1 MVFLEG
7 ELVPLNI
14 LGTLEVAAAEGGIE
28 AEVTKPGGAVTEAVK
43 YIINRI
49 IKLSGNELKICNV
62 IHFVS
67 KIILTYCEKKMFYR
81 SRKTYGNSR
90 LSTEFAKCLVS
101 LGQFIQIVKGQN
113 NFNRMPIFTLLL
125 EISTD

>member
-49 IKLSGNELKICNV
+49 IKLSGNELKIYKV
-62 IHFVS
+62 MYFVS
-67 KIILTYCEKKMFYR
+67 KIILTYSEK
-81 SRKTYGNSR
+81 
-90 LSTEFAKCLVS
+90 
-101 LGQFIQIVKGQN
+101 
-113 NFNRMPIFTLLL
+113 
-125 EISTD
+125 

>member
-14 LGTLEVAAAEGGIE
+14 LGTLEVAAAEAGIE

-62 IHFVS
+62 CNAFCFENYSYLQREIIVS
-67 KIILTYCEKKMFYR
+67 
-81 SRKTYGNSR
+81 
-90 LSTEFAKCLVS
+90 
-101 LGQFIQIVKGQN
+101 
-113 NFNRMPIFTLLL
+113 
-125 EISTD
+125 

>member
-14 LGTLEVAAAEGGIE
+14 LGTLEVAAAEAGIE

-49 IKLSGNELKICNV
+49 LKLSGNELKIYIV
-62 IHFVS
+62 MYFDS

-81 SRKTYGNSR
+81 SRKTFGNSR
-90 LSTEFAKCLVS
+90 LNAKNL
-101 LGQFIQIVKGQN
+101 QN
-113 NFNRMPIFTLLL
+113 FWYH
-125 EISTD
+125 